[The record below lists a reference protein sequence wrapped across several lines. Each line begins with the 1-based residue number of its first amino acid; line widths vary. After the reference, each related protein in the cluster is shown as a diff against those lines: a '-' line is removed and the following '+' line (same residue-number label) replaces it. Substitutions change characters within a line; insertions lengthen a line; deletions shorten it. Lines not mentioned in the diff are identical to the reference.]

1 MKTIKTKQDAI
12 QVFGGTQRAI
22 CRALGLS
29 PSTVCNWPDTLP
41 QTTADRLTGAAVR
54 LGLM

>member
-12 QVFGGTQRAI
+12 EVFGGTQRAI

-29 PSTVCNWPDTLP
+29 PSTVCNWPDDLP